1 MTITIAKIKMADLIL
16 NAESVARKLRSYS
29 ENNMDILTY
38 LKENITTK
46 TPLCEILDTFCK
58 MCEMDLKDCEL
69 LFETGVFSFTCDEL
83 YYFSL
88 VRQYEAEG
96 EGYNQIHVD
105 VIYPP
110 SSKISEFS
118 RADWV
123 ENVDEFKQ
131 KVLSSEEYSIL
142 KDEPIYKLDIYE
154 ELKRRNLI

>member
-1 MTITIAKIKMADLIL
+1 MRLWIHFAKC
-16 NAESVARKLRSYS
+16 
-29 ENNMDILTY
+29 
-38 LKENITTK
+38 
-46 TPLCEILDTFCK
+46 CEI
-58 MCEMDLKDCEL
+58 DLNDCEL

-88 VRQYEAEG
+88 VRQYKAESD
-96 EGYNQIHVD
+96 GYNQIHVD

-142 KDEPIYKLDIYE
+142 KDEPIYKLDIYK

>member
-1 MTITIAKIKMADLIL
+1 MRRA
-16 NAESVARKLRSYS
+16 
-29 ENNMDILTY
+29 
-38 LKENITTK
+38 
-46 TPLCEILDTFCK
+46 
-58 MCEMDLKDCEL
+58 L
-69 LFETGVFSFTCDEL
+69 LFLTC
-83 YYFSL
+83 
-88 VRQYEAEG
+88 RQYETEG

-123 ENVDEFKQ
+123 GNVDEFKQ
-131 KVLSSEEYSIL
+131 RVLSSEEYSIL

>member
-1 MTITIAKIKMADLIL
+1 
-16 NAESVARKLRSYS
+16 
-29 ENNMDILTY
+29 MDILTY

-46 TPLCEILDTFCK
+46 TPVSKRSSESPKSISHILQNVSK
-58 MCEMDLKDCEL
+58 ISQS
-69 LFETGVFSFTCDEL
+69 GVFSFTCDEL

-118 RADWV
+118 RADWA
-123 ENVDEFKQ
+123 ENVAEFKQ

-142 KDEPIYKLDIYE
+142 KDEPIYKLDIYD
-154 ELKRRNLI
+154 ELKRQNLI

>member
-1 MTITIAKIKMADLIL
+1 M
-16 NAESVARKLRSYS
+16 
-29 ENNMDILTY
+29 
-38 LKENITTK
+38 
-46 TPLCEILDTFCK
+46 CEI
-58 MCEMDLKDCEL
+58 DLNNSKL

>member
-1 MTITIAKIKMADLIL
+1 
-16 NAESVARKLRSYS
+16 
-29 ENNMDILTY
+29 MDILTF

-46 TPLCEILDTFCK
+46 TPLCEIVDTFCK
-58 MCEMDLKDCEL
+58 MCEIDLGDSEL

-105 VIYPP
+105 
-110 SSKISEFS
+110 
-118 RADWV
+118 
-123 ENVDEFKQ
+123 EFKQ

-142 KDEPIYKLDIYE
+142 KDEPIYKINVCDE
-154 ELKRRNLI
+154 GTE